1 MKGELAIA
9 ASSQGLVGRGLGSTI
24 PSSRKVLQG
33 QNASLS
39 LTSGTSSSRVPQSI
53 STSPPQLANLQ
64 KHSKNGMEEHAI
76 SGTDYLE
83 AARLSSETS
92 SDENHIPSLNLA
104 PRSQSVAAV
113 AEEEWEKRGIGF
125 KTKAERGTGFWDSPG
140 PASASSNGSA
150 QVIGGGSLLLSDLI
164 QQNLIHDQYDRV
176 VMEQDLEMKEK
187 MDRAEAKARN
197 KAKKT

>member
-1 MKGELAIA
+1 VKGELAIA

-33 QNASLS
+33 QNTPSS
-39 LTSGTSSSRVPQSI
+39 LTSGTSSSRVPQNI
-53 STSPPQLANLQ
+53 STSPPQLENL
-64 KHSKNGMEEHAI
+64 KKYSKNGMDEHVI

-92 SDENHIPSLNLA
+92 EETHVSPLNLA
-104 PRSQSVAAV
+104 PRSHSVAAV

-140 PASASSNGSA
+140 PNSASSNGSA
-150 QVIGGGSLLLSDLI
+150 QVIGGGSLLLSNLI

-187 MDRAEAKARN
+187 MDKAEAKARN

>member
-33 QNASLS
+33 QNTPSS
-39 LTSGTSSSRVPQSI
+39 LTSGTSSSRVPQNI
-53 STSPPQLANLQ
+53 SDL
-64 KHSKNGMEEHAI
+64 KKYSKNGMDEHVI

-92 SDENHIPSLNLA
+92 EETHVSPLNLA
-104 PRSQSVAAV
+104 PRSHSVAAV

-140 PASASSNGSA
+140 PNSASSNGSA
-150 QVIGGGSLLLSDLI
+150 QVIGGGSLLLSNLI

-187 MDRAEAKARN
+187 MDKAEAKARN